1 MTRTRRPLF
10 FLGVIAVSAL
20 LFAGCKATGGGYIE
34 SAYDP
39 DKKANFG
46 FVWQTTEDPEK
57 FLVKGQWSDGP
68 VKFKLDEGAI
78 FTRTNGDDGCGIG
91 IAQYTS
97 TSKTYPGSGEL
108 QIALCDFGEPGPTN
122 GDALEIRVLSGPYS
136 GYTNYGE
143 LQGGNL
149 QIKQ

>member
-20 LFAGCKATGGGYIE
+20 LFAGCKATGGGYIQ
-34 SAYDP
+34 SAFDP

-57 FLVKGQWSDGP
+57 FLVKGHWSDGP
-68 VKFKLDEGAI
+68 VKFKLDGGFI
-78 FTRTNGDDGCGIG
+78 LTFTDGDDGCGFG
-91 IAQYTS
+91 EAQYTS
-97 TSKTYPGSGEL
+97 ISKTQPGSGTL
-108 QIALCDFGEPGPTN
+108 QVILCDEGEPGPTN
-122 GDALEIRVLSGPYS
+122 GDALFIQVHSGPYS
-136 GYTNYGE
+136 GYTNFGE